1 MNATAIP
8 ADVRD
13 RIIAA
18 ANALYEQAERES
30 FPTVDAV
37 RRAARVDMN
46 AASAVMREWRR
57 QQTVQATP
65 VVVAIPEAVQQAQSQ
80 ALAALWTQAQELA
93 NESLRAAQA
102 SWETERAELDAMRQ
116 EMAAAYEA
124 QASELEA
131 AQERATQMQHAVEA
145 AADAHREQLESLRA
159 ELAAAVTRAERAE
172 VRSGEIEKR
181 VAALESERDA
191 ARLQAG
197 EAREVAAKLS
207 GQLEAVQS
215 QNTALLA
222 TLKPAAK

>member
-18 ANALYEQAERES
+18 ANSLYEQAERES

-102 SWETERAELDAMRQ
+102 SWENERAELDAMRQ

-145 AADAHREQLESLRA
+145 AADSHREQLESLRA
-159 ELAAAVTRAERAE
+159 ELAAAITRAERAE
-172 VRSGEIEKR
+172 TRSVEIEKR
-181 VAALESERDA
+181 VGALEAERDA
-191 ARLQAG
+191 ARQQAG
-197 EAREVAAKLS
+197 EAREAAAKLS

-215 QNTALLA
+215 QNAALLE
-222 TLKPAAK
+222 TLKPAKK